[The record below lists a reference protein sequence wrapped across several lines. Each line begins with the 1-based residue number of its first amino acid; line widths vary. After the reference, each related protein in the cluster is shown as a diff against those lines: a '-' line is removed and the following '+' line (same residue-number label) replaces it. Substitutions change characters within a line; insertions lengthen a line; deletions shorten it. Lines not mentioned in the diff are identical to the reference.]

1 MATIGFLNL
10 LQKYFVILKIYK
22 LKNALLGNNMDI
34 K

>member
-10 LQKYFVILKIYK
+10 LQKYFVILKIHK
-22 LKNALLGNNMDI
+22 LKNVFLGNNMDI